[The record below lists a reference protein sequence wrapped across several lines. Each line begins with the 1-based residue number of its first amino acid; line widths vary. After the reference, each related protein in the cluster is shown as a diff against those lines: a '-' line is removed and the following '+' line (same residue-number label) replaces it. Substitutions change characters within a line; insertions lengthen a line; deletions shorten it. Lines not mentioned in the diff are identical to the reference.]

1 MSDLLETELDKV
13 FRELA
18 RVHERHA
25 LCALALMQ
33 CSGEQREFLQAE
45 LLQMVKEMGELGH
58 KMIQLLIAQSG
69 PRKPQ

>member
-13 FRELA
+13 FSELA

-25 LCALALMQ
+25 LCALALTQ

-45 LLQMVKEMGELGH
+45 LLQMVKEMGELG
-58 KMIQLLIAQSG
+58 K
-69 PRKPQ
+69 K